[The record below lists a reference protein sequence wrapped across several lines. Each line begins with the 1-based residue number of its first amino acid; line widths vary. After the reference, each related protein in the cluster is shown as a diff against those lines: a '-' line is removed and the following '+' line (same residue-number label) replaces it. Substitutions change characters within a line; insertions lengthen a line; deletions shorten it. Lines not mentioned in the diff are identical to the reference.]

1 MKTIITKANHDY
13 WYKIKAFNTMED
25 IQRFIK
31 ECKHEILIEKNP
43 YTSNED
49 FRFWDGMKPDDIPTI
64 KDCPLHITIYNG
76 YIE

>member
-1 MKTIITKANHDY
+1 MITGIKLKRLIL
-13 WYKIKAFNTMED
+13 WKIFNDLLRNVNT
-25 IQRFIK
+25 K
-31 ECKHEILIEKNP
+31 SLLKKNP

-49 FRFWDGMKPDDIPTI
+49 FRFWDGMKSDDIPTI